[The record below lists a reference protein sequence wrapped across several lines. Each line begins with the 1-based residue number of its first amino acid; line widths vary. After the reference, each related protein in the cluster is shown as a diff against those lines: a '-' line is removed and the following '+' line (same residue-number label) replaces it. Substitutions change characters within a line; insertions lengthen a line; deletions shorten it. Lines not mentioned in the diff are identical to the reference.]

1 MNAGNKNCGRS
12 GLGTVKGF
20 TISEVYVISLSARFL
35 RLRSKK
41 NRARR
46 SKMRMSPPTTPPM
59 IGVLLMVVELD
70 DEFEELPD
78 GTLVEVGVI
87 GVEKNVEDGVIEVVE
102 DGVIDI
108 VEDGVIEAVEDV
120 A

>member
-1 MNAGNKNCGRS
+1 
-12 GLGTVKGF
+12 
-20 TISEVYVISLSARFL
+20 
-35 RLRSKK
+35 
-41 NRARR
+41 
-46 SKMRMSPPTTPPM
+46 MRMSPPTTPPM

-102 DGVIDI
+102 DD
-108 VEDGVIEAVEDV
+108 VIEAVEDV
-120 A
+120 AVEISE

>member
-1 MNAGNKNCGRS
+1 MEVGFEGE
-12 GLGTVKGF
+12 TVKGF
-20 TISEVYVISLSARFL
+20 TYISGEGVVSLCGFLLGACALCLL
-35 RLRSKK
+35 RLRLKK

-102 DGVIDI
+102 DAS
-108 VEDGVIEAVEDV
+108 GVIEAVEDV